1 MKNGKAPGLD
11 EIMTEQIKE
20 FSIEAKQ
27 WLLTFLK
34 SCHDKTLVPKMWRKA
49 KIVALPK
56 PGKDYK
62 NPKYYRPIFLLC
74 HTFKLYERMII
85 NRIKCQV
92 ERKLIPEQAG
102 FRPCKNCSE
111 QVLNLCQHI
120 KDGHENKKVTG
131 VVFVDPSA
139 MYDTVN
145 HNLLLKKIY
154 ECTDNWHFVRIISSM
169 LHNRRFTVTLNNK
182 WSRWRNQRNGLP

>member
-62 NPKYYRPIFLLC
+62 NPKNYRPISLLC
-74 HTFKLYERMII
+74 HTFKLYERMIM
-85 NRIKCQV
+85 NRIK
-92 ERKLIPEQAG
+92 
-102 FRPCKNCSE
+102 
-111 QVLNLCQHI
+111 
-120 KDGHENKKVTG
+120 
-131 VVFVDPSA
+131 
-139 MYDTVN
+139 
-145 HNLLLKKIY
+145 
-154 ECTDNWHFVRIISSM
+154 
-169 LHNRRFTVTLNNK
+169 
-182 WSRWRNQRNGLP
+182 